1 VPSNDATRSVL
12 NALQL
17 IEAIA
22 ARQPVGVSELSRI
35 LDMPKSSVQRGLQTL
50 NTAGWIRPTGGDGL
64 RTRWQV
70 SHKALTVGVAGLAAT
85 NLSDAA
91 LDEIRALRDALGET
105 VHLGVP
111 EGHELVIIGKMDGT
125 QPLRTFLTLGTRA
138 PLHASATGRAVLARF
153 DDSTVEKILA
163 HGVAR
168 YTEET
173 LVDTEAIWREL
184 RQTRSRGYA
193 INHGEWREGIAA
205 VGAAVIDRNGSPIA
219 AISVSMPTSRF
230 VDMDE
235 QATGN
240 MVIAAAQRISHMAWL
255 APTTT
260 AIQIGPPLT
269 QD

>member
-1 VPSNDATRSVL
+1 MPSNDATRSVL